1 MPERKP
7 PMISMLDDALA
18 AVRQRDEARQQVAE
32 YERSQQQLAHDAAAA
47 RRQLHEATLLV
58 AALVARLGGDVEVT
72 DMDLAAIE
80 PTQLV
85 TMRTH
90 EGLRLGITWPSDP
103 EGPPPAY
110 PPGDEGTIMT
120 GAAAGALIRTACEA
134 VGDEAPGLAEV
145 VIHEP
150 ECPNAPGGAGCP
162 TCACDVAGLAPVDVP
177 GYPGA
182 VTLDGDMITRPWRYK

>member
-1 MPERKP
+1 MPERY
-7 PMISMLDDALA
+7 A
-18 AVRQRDEARQQVAE
+18 AERIAAA

-47 RRQLHEATLLV
+47 RQQLWDATLLV

-80 PTQLV
+80 PTTLH
-85 TMRTH
+85 TMRTAD
-90 EGLRLGITWPSDP
+90 GLRLATTWPAGDQGANLP
-103 EGPPPAY
+103 VAAAAAAAEAGPPGY
-110 PPGDEGTIMT
+110 
-120 GAAAGALIRTACEA
+120 
-134 VGDEAPGLAEV
+134 AEV

-182 VTLDGDMITRPWRYK
+182 VTLDGDMITRPWRYR